1 MRRAKIVC
9 TLGPA
14 TDSYDQIKALVEAG
28 MDVARLNLSHGT
40 HAEHEERY
48 HHVRKASDET
58 GRSVGILAD
67 LQGPKIRLGHFTE
80 GPALLERGDTFTIT
94 TEDEA
99 EGNQQGCGTTHP
111 GLATDVTPGERIL
124 VDDGKVCL
132 QVTDIDGPHIHTTV
146 IEGGI
151 VSDHKGLNLPGA
163 AVSVPALSDKDETD
177 LRWALRTGCDVIA
190 LSFVRSGRDI
200 QDVHRIMDEEG
211 RRLPVI
217 AKVEKPQAVEAID
230 DIVAAFDGI
239 MVARGDLGVEM
250 PLEHVPI
257 VQKRA
262 IKLAKRNAKPVI
274 VATQML
280 DSMID
285 NSRPTRAEAS
295 DVANAVIDG
304 TDAVM
309 LSGETSV
316 GKYPIETVRTMAK
329 IVEAAEEDILAKG
342 LPPLTERNKPR
353 TQGGAVARAAAEMG
367 DFLGAKFLVAFTQSG
382 DTAKRLSRYR
392 SPIPLLAFTPDPAT
406 RSQLTLTWG
415 VETFLG
421 PHVDSTDAMVDQVDE
436 LLLKY
441 GRCQKGDVVV
451 ITAGSPP
458 GSRARRTWCGC
469 ITSGRTTAPSRGL
482 RLVLGAYVCVHEGH
496 GGFAGDG
503 DVERVAAPGQGGPFD
518 AHLVE
523 CVGEQLPDVVRL
535 VGEEVPRVFVALAF
549 AAHEASRPVR
559 DAAPVGVDEAADEF
573 PGVGV
578 DDVLLPGFEGN
589 EALVL
594 PAGAVL
600 GKQAC
605 QVLVVSLDG
614 LTTDALYAMH
624 VVRGEDGSHR
634 GFGLVRHAWPRV
646 GTRDHQAGHAVV
658 HIVADV
664 SVSEVLT

>member
-14 TDSYDQIKALVEAG
+14 TDSYDQIKALVDAG
-28 MDVARLNLSHGT
+28 MDVARFNLSHGS
-40 HAEHEERY
+40 HADHEERY
-48 HHVRKASDET
+48 QRVRKASDET
-58 GRSVGILAD
+58 GRSVGALAD
-67 LQGPKIRLGHFTE
+67 LQGPKIRLGRFTE
-80 GPALLERGDTFTIT
+80 GPVLLERGDSFVIT
-94 TEDEA
+94 VEEGTEGDRH
-99 EGNQQGCGTTHP
+99 QCGTTYS
-111 GLATDVTPGERIL
+111 GLATDISAGERIL

-132 QVTDIDGPHIHTTV
+132 EVTSVDGPRVHTTV
-146 IEGGI
+146 VEGGI
-151 VSDHKGLNLPGA
+151 VSDNKGLNLPGV
-163 AVSVPALSDKDETD
+163 AVSVPALSEKDEAD
-177 LRWALRTGCDVIA
+177 LRWALRTGFDVIA

-200 QDVHRIMDEEG
+200 EDVHRIMDEEG

-230 DIVAAFDGI
+230 GIVAAFDGI

-250 PLEHVPI
+250 PLEQVPI

-342 LPPLTERNKPR
+342 LSTLTESNKPR
-353 TQGGAVARAAAEMG
+353 TQPGAVARAAAEIG
-367 DFLGAKFLVAFTQSG
+367 DFLDARFLVAFTQSG
-382 DTAKRLSRYR
+382 DTARRLSRYR
-392 SPIPLLAFTPDPAT
+392 SPIPLLAFTPEPAT
-406 RSQLTLTWG
+406 RSQLNLTWG

-441 GRCQKGDVVV
+441 GRCRKGDTVV

-458 GSRARRTWCGC
+458 GV
-469 ITSGRTTAPSRGL
+469 SGSTNMVR
-482 RLVLGAYVCVHEGH
+482 VHH
-496 GGFAGDG
+496 I
-503 DVERVAAPGQGGPFD
+503 
-518 AHLVE
+518 
-523 CVGEQLPDVVRL
+523 
-535 VGEEVPRVFVALAF
+535 
-549 AAHEASRPVR
+549 
-559 DAAPVGVDEAADEF
+559 
-573 PGVGV
+573 
-578 DDVLLPGFEGN
+578 
-589 EALVL
+589 
-594 PAGAVL
+594 
-600 GKQAC
+600 
-605 QVLVVSLDG
+605 
-614 LTTDALYAMH
+614 
-624 VVRGEDGSHR
+624 GEDDS
-634 GFGLVRHAWPRV
+634 PK
-646 GTRDHQAGHAVV
+646 
-658 HIVADV
+658 
-664 SVSEVLT
+664 

>member
-14 TDSYDQIKALVEAG
+14 TDSYDRIKDLVDAG
-28 MDVARLNLSHGT
+28 MDIARFNFSHGT

-48 HHVRKASDET
+48 HRVRKASDET
-58 GRSVGILAD
+58 GRSVGTLAD
-67 LQGPKIRLGHFTE
+67 LQGPKIRLGHFAE
-80 GPALLERGDTFTIT
+80 GPVLLERGDTFTIT
-94 TEDEA
+94 VEDGV
-99 EGNQQGCGTTHP
+99 EGDRHTCGTTYA
-111 GLATDVTPGERIL
+111 GLAADVTPGERVL

-132 QVTDIDGPHIHTTV
+132 EVTAVDGPHVRTTV
-146 IEGGI
+146 IEGGM
-151 VSDHKGLNLPGA
+151 VSDHKGLNLPGV
-163 AVSVPALSDKDETD
+163 AVSVPALSKKDEDD
-177 LRWALRTGCDVIA
+177 LRFALRGGFDVIA

-200 QDVHRIMDEEG
+200 LDVHRIMDEEG

-217 AKVEKPQAVEAID
+217 AKVEKPQAVENIE

-250 PLEHVPI
+250 PLEQVPI

-285 NSRPTRAEAS
+285 NARPTRAEAS

-316 GKYPIETVRTMAK
+316 GKHATETVRTMAR

-353 TQGGAVARAAAEMG
+353 TQGGAVARAAAETG

-382 DTAKRLSRYR
+382 DTVRRLSRYR
-392 SPIPLLAFTPDPAT
+392 SPIPLLAFTPEPAT
-406 RSQLTLTWG
+406 RSQLSLTWG

-436 LLLKY
+436 LLTRY
-441 GRCQKGDVVV
+441 GRCEKGDVVV

-458 GSRARRTWCGC
+458 GV
-469 ITSGRTTAPSRGL
+469 SGTTNMVR
-482 RLVLGAYVCVHEGH
+482 VHH
-496 GGFAGDG
+496 I
-503 DVERVAAPGQGGPFD
+503 
-518 AHLVE
+518 
-523 CVGEQLPDVVRL
+523 
-535 VGEEVPRVFVALAF
+535 
-549 AAHEASRPVR
+549 
-559 DAAPVGVDEAADEF
+559 
-573 PGVGV
+573 
-578 DDVLLPGFEGN
+578 
-589 EALVL
+589 
-594 PAGAVL
+594 
-600 GKQAC
+600 
-605 QVLVVSLDG
+605 
-614 LTTDALYAMH
+614 
-624 VVRGEDGSHR
+624 GEDDS
-634 GFGLVRHAWPRV
+634 P
-646 GTRDHQAGHAVV
+646 
-658 HIVADV
+658 
-664 SVSEVLT
+664 E